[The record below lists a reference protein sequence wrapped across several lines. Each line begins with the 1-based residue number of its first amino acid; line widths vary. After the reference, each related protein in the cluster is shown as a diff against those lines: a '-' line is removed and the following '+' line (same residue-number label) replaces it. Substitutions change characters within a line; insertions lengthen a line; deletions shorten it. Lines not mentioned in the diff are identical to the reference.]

1 MDLETVTLSEVS
13 QKEKNEYCILTLICE
28 IQKKCIDE
36 LTYKA
41 KNRDTDVQ
49 DKQMDAKW
57 GRRGGMNWEIGIDI
71 YTLLILCI
79 KLIIKENLLYSTGN
93 ATQYSVV
100 P

>member
-1 MDLETVTLSEVS
+1 
-13 QKEKNEYCILTLICE
+13 
-28 IQKKCIDE
+28 
-36 LTYKA
+36 
-41 KNRDTDVQ
+41 
-49 DKQMDAKW
+49 MDAKW